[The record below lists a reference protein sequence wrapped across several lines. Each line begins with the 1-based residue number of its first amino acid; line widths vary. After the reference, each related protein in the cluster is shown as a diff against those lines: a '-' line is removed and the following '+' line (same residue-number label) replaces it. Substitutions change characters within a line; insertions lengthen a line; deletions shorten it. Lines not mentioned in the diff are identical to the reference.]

1 MTDQHPAVVFL
12 RAVHQ
17 HAAVLAHQGL
27 GEPYDRVPP
36 VVDALAV
43 RAARMNYTPV
53 HPSALLRRIEAE
65 EEILAEH
72 AETKAAFDRA
82 IADPDRVHPADA
94 GIFIGKYNAFARAVE
109 AIAKAWGWEAET

>member
-1 MTDQHPAVVFL
+1 MTDLHPAVAFL

-53 HPSALLRRIEAE
+53 HPSALLRRVEAE
-65 EEILAEH
+65 REILAEH
-72 AETKAAFDRA
+72 SVTRPWRRCRVCISDR
-82 IADPDRVHPADA
+82 DGYPESWTGDLWPCRTVL
-94 GIFIGKYNAFARAVE
+94 GL
-109 AIAKAWGWEAET
+109 AKAWGWEAET